1 MDTNTIAALV
11 QALQQHNPG
20 PVGAGNNVT
29 IIILII
35 AALTGV
41 LASVASWIKA
51 KAVHVETLGN
61 REIATKA
68 AEAAKIVADKTAE
81 NVQKIEISVNSNWT
95 KMEERVVAQTKQIED
110 LNKRIEELSNSLVKL
125 QQKTVDAEKNQ
136 SVAKQD
142 T

>member
-20 PVGAGNNVT
+20 PAGTGNNVT